1 MRLKGK
7 VALITGGGHGIGG
20 GIARRFGLEG
30 ARVLVTD
37 VDPARAAQMAGEIR
51 AAGGEADDFT
61 LDVREPEQVE
71 AGIEHA
77 VLHFGRLDILVA
89 NAGRT
94 SRMPFLET
102 TLEFWNEMLRLNL
115 TGVFLAGQAAAR
127 QMVRQ
132 GDGGRIVNISSNSG
146 IRGGRGRAA
155 YGASKA
161 AILNLTQTM
170 ALELAPHGILVN
182 ALCPGPTRTETVTG
196 ELPAPCFLQQM
207 SLKRWGELDEMGR
220 AAAFLASDDC
230 TFTTGHMLIADGG
243 FTATGV
249 VEG

>member
-1 MRLKGK
+1 MRLEGK
-7 VALITGGGHGIGG
+7 VVLVTGGGHGIGG

-30 ARVLVTD
+30 AKVCVSDL
-37 VDPARAAQMAGEIR
+37 DPARAAKVAGEIR
-51 AAGGEADDFT
+51 AAGGAAEGLE
-61 LDVREPEQVE
+61 LDVRKPEQVE
-71 AGIEHA
+71 AGIMDA
-77 VLHFGRLDILVA
+77 VKRFGRLDVLVA

-102 TLEFWNEMLRLNL
+102 TLDFWNEMLRLNL
-115 TGVFLAGQAAAR
+115 TGVFLAGQAAAH

-132 GDGGRIVNISSNSG
+132 GTGGRIVNISSNSG

-155 YGASKA
+155 YGATKA

-182 ALCPGPTRTETVTG
+182 ALCPGPIRTETVTS
-196 ELPAPCFLQQM
+196 ETPAPYFLQQM

-230 TFTTGHMLIADGG
+230 TFTTGHMLVADGG